1 MCKLSLLPLILL
13 TLACSA
19 GGSGG
24 EQSEVDVTPALDLS
38 ESEADVEASAD
49 IESLDN
55 VESFDELD
63 QFEGYGSPHPIGMQV
78 PPFLLEDLNP
88 SSPTFGQFVDSADLA
103 GQPYALIF
111 LDSRC
116 PECGTVANGLWE
128 AYQQHP
134 GWWEAQ
140 PLFAVQRAAALEKA
154 PQTVAGVVDGND
166 IPYLADTEET
176 NLWMVFLALNHD
188 FFAIDSDGKLAA
200 WLELYSWPEALDL
213 FTEHMTEFYGE

>member
-1 MCKLSLLPLILL
+1 MWKLTLLPLILF

-19 GGSGG
+19 GGSGD
-24 EQSEVDVTPALDLS
+24 DVNAAKVPPAPDLS
-38 ESEADVEASAD
+38 EGEADVAASPEV
-49 IESLDN
+49 ESSD

-88 SSPTFGQFVDSADLA
+88 TSPTFGKFVDSADLA

-116 PECGTVANGLWE
+116 PECGTVADGLWE

-154 PQTVAGVVDGND
+154 PQTVEGVVDGND
-166 IPYLADTEET
+166 VPYLADTEET
-176 NLWMVFLALNHD
+176 NLWMAFMALNHD
-188 FFAIDSDGKLAA
+188 FFAIDANGKIAA
-200 WLELYSWPEALDL
+200 WLELYSWPEALAI
-213 FTEHMTEFYGE
+213 FTDHMTQFYGE